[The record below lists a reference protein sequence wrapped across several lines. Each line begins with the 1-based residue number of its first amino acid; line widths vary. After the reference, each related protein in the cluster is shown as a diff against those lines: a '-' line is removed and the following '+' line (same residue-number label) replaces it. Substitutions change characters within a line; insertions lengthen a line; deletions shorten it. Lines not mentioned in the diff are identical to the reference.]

1 MHACWY
7 HTAVWQRLPSIIFT
21 PQTRYSCTR
30 KLACI
35 QVTDRTSQLTSARCI
50 KTNILTSQ
58 VHQRQ
63 VSVIVY
69 HDDLHYLKKDEADST
84 RLSASSDKE
93 SKTVVW

>member
-1 MHACWY
+1 MLVSYSSMAEVAEHHLHTTDQILMHTKAGL
-7 HTAVWQRLPSIIFT
+7 HPG
-21 PQTRYSCTR
+21 
-30 KLACI
+30 
-35 QVTDRTSQLTSARCI
+35 LTTARCI